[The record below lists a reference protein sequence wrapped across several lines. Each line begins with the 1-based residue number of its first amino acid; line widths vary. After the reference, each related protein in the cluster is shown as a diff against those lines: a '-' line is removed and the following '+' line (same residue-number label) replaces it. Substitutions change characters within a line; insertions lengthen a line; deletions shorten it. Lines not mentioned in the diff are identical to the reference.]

1 MNAVLRV
8 LLCMLLSAGA
18 FNQPSTISTYRPS
31 TLVSSSPPG
40 SSSHESVLW
49 TPSIKSGARDLE
61 FGPLSSYCA
70 STSQVVRRKSR
81 TVTAG
86 AVKFGSEHRI
96 VRQTMAT
103 TDTADVAASVDQ
115 IIRCADKGFDLV
127 RITVQGKR
135 EASAAMKIRE
145 SLNQKGYSDTAL
157 CADMHFQ
164 PKVALIVADAVE
176 KIRINPGNFA
186 DGRKDFEDHVY
197 EVSEFLL
204 LSDTISTQR
213 TLTSFLIF
221 MVRLRR
227 TTLKSELICTRRCF
241 HWLKSARR

>member
-1 MNAVLRV
+1 
-8 LLCMLLSAGA
+8 MLLSAGA